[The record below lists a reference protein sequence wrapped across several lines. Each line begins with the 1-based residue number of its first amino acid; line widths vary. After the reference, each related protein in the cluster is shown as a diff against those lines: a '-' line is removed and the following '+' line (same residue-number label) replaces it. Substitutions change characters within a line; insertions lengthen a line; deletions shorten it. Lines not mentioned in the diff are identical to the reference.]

1 MKYLFILPGVVLGII
16 EFLLLRK
23 MTSKILCG
31 DKGFILIITAK
42 IIIYAVSIS
51 VIWLFFRQYIAYC
64 GIGLGAAM
72 VLGAIINFLLSYK
85 TDNKGDDAA

>member
-31 DKGFILIITAK
+31 DKGYIPVIAAK
-42 IIIYAVSIS
+42 LLLYAAGIS
-51 VIWLFFRQYIAYC
+51 VVWLFFRQYIAYC

-72 VLGAIINFLLSYK
+72 LIGAIINFALTCK
-85 TDNKGDDAA
+85 NDKKGDDAA